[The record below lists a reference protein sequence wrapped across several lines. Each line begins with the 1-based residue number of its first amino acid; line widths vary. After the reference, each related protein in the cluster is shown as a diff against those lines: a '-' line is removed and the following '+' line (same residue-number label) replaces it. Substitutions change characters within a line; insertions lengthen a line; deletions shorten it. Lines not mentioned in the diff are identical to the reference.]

1 MLKKSETS
9 STIAIMSFG
18 GHGANGME
26 RLYSHYSLGL
36 RGDNYRER
44 DS

>member
-1 MLKKSETS
+1 MLKKSETPINI
-9 STIAIMSFG
+9 TIMSVG
-18 GHGANGME
+18 GRGANVME